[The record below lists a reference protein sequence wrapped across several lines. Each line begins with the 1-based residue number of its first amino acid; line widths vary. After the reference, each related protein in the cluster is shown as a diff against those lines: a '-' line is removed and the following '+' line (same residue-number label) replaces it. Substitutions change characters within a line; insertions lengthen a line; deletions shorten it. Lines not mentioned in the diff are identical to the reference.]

1 MSRATYQS
9 PDELLDDLGIT
20 EPDEIIVEALA
31 AHSGVTIVEQPLK
44 GCEARLIGYGDRA
57 IITVNSASS
66 VERRRFSA
74 AHELGHWVRDRGR
87 VAAAC
92 SEEMLGA
99 RWQNKDR
106 ESGANRFA
114 ADLLLPDPIFRPRA
128 RNRPI
133 TLSTVRDLGTAFR
146 TSVTATA
153 IRLVE
158 LGSFPGM
165 VLCSGPKGRLWFVKG
180 PDVPEVLFPLRVP
193 GKGSV
198 AYGLLEGKEGAGNG
212 AEVEA
217 DSWIDHPDAGRYEIH
232 EESMRITKDLV
243 LTLLCWNDEAQ
254 IIDLDEDE

>member
-1 MSRATYQS
+1 MPPGAYRS
-9 PDELLDDLGIT
+9 PSDLLDDLGIT

-31 AHSGVTIVEQPLK
+31 AHCGATILEQPLA

-57 IITVNSASS
+57 IITVNSMSS

-87 VAAAC
+87 VVAAC
-92 SEEMLGA
+92 SEEMLAG
-99 RWQNKDR
+99 RWQDKGR

-114 ADLLLPDPIFRPRA
+114 ADLLLPDPIFRPHA

-133 TLSTVRDLGTAFR
+133 TLSTVRDLGTSFR

-158 LGSFPGM
+158 LGSLPGM
-165 VLCSGPKGRLWFVKG
+165 VLCSGHKGRLWFVRG
-180 PDVPEVLFPLRVP
+180 PDVPKVLFPLKAP

-198 AYGLLEGKEGAGNG
+198 AYDLLQGKTDAGG
-212 AEVEA
+212 AEVDA
-217 DSWIDHPDAGRYEIH
+217 DNWIDHPDAGHYEIH
-232 EESMRITKDLV
+232 EDSMRITKDLV
-243 LTLLCWNDEAQ
+243 LTLLWWKDEAQ
-254 IIDLDEDE
+254 IVDLDEDD

>member
-1 MSRATYQS
+1 MPPRAYLS
-9 PDELLDDLGIT
+9 PSDLLDDLGIT
-20 EPDEIIVEALA
+20 EPGEIIVEALA
-31 AHSGVTIVEQPLK
+31 THCGATILEQPLA

-87 VAAAC
+87 VAVAC
-92 SEEMLGA
+92 SEEMLAGK
-99 RWQNKDR
+99 WQDKSR

-128 RNRPI
+128 KNRPI
-133 TLSTVRDLGTAFR
+133 TLSTVRGLGTAFR

-158 LGSFPGM
+158 LGSLPGM
-165 VLCSGPKGRLWFVKG
+165 VICSGPKGRLWFVKG
-180 PDVPEVLFPLRVP
+180 PDVPMALFPLRAP

-198 AYGLLEGKEGAGNG
+198 AYDLLQGKIDAGD
-212 AEVEA
+212 ADVEA
-217 DSWIDHPDAGRYEIH
+217 DNWIDHPEADQYEIH
-232 EESMRITKDLV
+232 EDSLHITKALV
-243 LTLLCWNDEAQ
+243 LTLLWWKDEAQ
-254 IIDLDEDE
+254 IIDLDGDE

>member
-1 MSRATYQS
+1 MPRAAFRS
-9 PDELLDDLGIT
+9 PAELLDDLGIT
-20 EPDEIIVEALA
+20 EPGEIIVEALA
-31 AHSGVTIVEQPLK
+31 ARCGATILEQPLA
-44 GCEARLIGYGDRA
+44 GCEARLLGYGERA

-92 SEEMLGA
+92 SEEMLAG
-99 RWQNKDR
+99 RWQDKGR

-114 ADLLLPDPIFRPRA
+114 ADLLLPDPIFRPHA

-133 TLSTVRDLGTAFR
+133 TLSTVRDLGASFR

-158 LGSFPGM
+158 LGSLPGM
-165 VLCSGPKGRLWFVKG
+165 VICSGPKGRLWFVRG
-180 PDVPEVLFPLRVP
+180 PDVPKVLFPLRAP

-198 AYGLLEGKEGAGNG
+198 AYDLLQGKMDAGG
-212 AEVEA
+212 AEVDA
-217 DSWIDHPDAGRYEIH
+217 DSWVDHGDAGRYEIH
-232 EESMRITKDLV
+232 EDSMRITKDLV
-243 LTLLCWNDEAQ
+243 LTLLWWIDETQ
-254 IIDLDEDE
+254 IMDLDEDE